1 MYSSSSSPA
10 IACLVSLAVLCIGAG
25 SAAAQPSATET
36 DAVASERRIGS
47 SEQKSLQVE
56 VSVEAARLAQSG
68 SATLTSARRSN
79 WVGRHPVLFG
89 TALGA
94 GAGLILS
101 YVPATGGRNP
111 DPRMA
116 LLGAGVGA
124 WGGLIA
130 SAVQKSRAGD
140 PVSLGTKIGI
150 AAGALGL
157 VVGPLATCRAAGGC
171 GVR

>member
-25 SAAAQPSATET
+25 SAAAQPSATEA
-36 DAVASERRIGS
+36 DAVASERRMG